1 MSNLASLFD
10 VLAGLPPKGRSALE
24 EVFGQLSTQ
33 LTDITEGQVVAVES
47 AAGVPVVD
55 LMDSAVVQDTD
66 FALMLPDQPWLVI
79 QGKDQSDVE
88 VTGKL
93 MCLKMKSGM
102 VFKVATAFTFTIGDL
117 VQAVAGVLTA
127 VTGGTGNI
135 ANPGVDYSLA
145 EQAVGV
151 VLEMNATA
159 GYVIVAS

>member
-47 AAGVPVVD
+47 EGGVPVIDV
-55 LMDSAVVQDTD
+55 MDSAVVQDTN

-79 QGKDQSDVE
+79 QGKDQSDVD

-102 VFKVATAFTFTIGDL
+102 VFKVATALTFTIGDL
-117 VQAVAGVLTA
+117 VQAVAGVLAA